1 MWRDL
6 KIIDPGVAI
15 QKFNKKGRRSKEA
28 FKLAEGGKHAT
39 IKECNVVGVVYQ
51 KLEGMYIG

>member
-1 MWRDL
+1 L

-15 QKFNKKGRRSKEA
+15 QKFNKKGRWSKEA
-28 FKLAEGGKHAT
+28 FKLAEGGKHAM
-39 IKECNVVGVVYQ
+39 IKERNVVGVVYQ